1 MRLNKQLALLTV
13 FSFII
18 ACAYGQDVH
27 YNYDHGANFAAY
39 KSYEWVDIPGPGG
52 AVSDQLID
60 QAIKRAV
67 DEQLSQKGL
76 TQVEKGGYLKVG
88 YHALIREEKSLDLS
102 GFGTGIGPWGGGLGG
117 WNSGNVTGQTS
128 AIPVGTLVVDLYD
141 PIRKQLVWR
150 GDVTKV
156 LELNKNPDKNYRALQ
171 KAMRKLFKNYPPALD
186 K

>member
-1 MRLNKQLALLTV
+1 MIPNKRRV
-13 FSFII
+13 FLPAFLFVI

-27 YNYDHGANFAAY
+27 YNYDHGANFAVY

-52 AVSDQLID
+52 AVPDQLID
-60 QAIKRAV
+60 QAIKQAV
-67 DEQLSQKGL
+67 NEQLSQKGMI
-76 TQVEKGGYLKVG
+76 QVERDGYLKIG

-117 WNSGNVTGQTS
+117 WNSATVTGQTS
-128 AIPVGTLVVDLYD
+128 TIPVGTLVIDLYD

-150 GDVTKV
+150 GDVTKI
-156 LELNKNPDKNYRALQ
+156 LDLNKNPDKNYRALQ
-171 KAMRKLFKNYPPALD
+171 KAMRKLFKNYPPALN

>member
-1 MRLNKQLALLTV
+1 MTLNKRRV
-13 FSFII
+13 FLPAFLFIV

-27 YNYDHGANFAAY
+27 YNYEHSANFTAY
-39 KSYEWVDIPGPGG
+39 KSYEWVDLPGPGG

-76 TQVEKGGYLKVG
+76 IQVERDGYLKIG
-88 YHALIREEKSLDLS
+88 YHALIREENGLDLS

-117 WNSGNVTGQTS
+117 LNSGTITGQTS
-128 AIPVGTLVVDLYD
+128 TIPVGTLVIDLYD
-141 PIRKQLVWR
+141 PMRKQLVWR
-150 GDVTKV
+150 GDVSKT
-156 LELNKNPDKNYRALQ
+156 LDLNKSPDKNYEALQ
-171 KAMRKLFKNYPPALD
+171 KAMRKLFKNYPPALH

>member
-1 MRLNKQLALLTV
+1 MIPNKRRIFLPAFLFV
-13 FSFII
+13 I

-52 AVSDQLID
+52 AVPDQLID
-60 QAIKRAV
+60 QAIKQAV
-67 DEQLSQKGL
+67 NEQLSQKGM
-76 TQVEKGGYLKVG
+76 TQVERDGYLKIG
-88 YHALIREEKSLDLS
+88 YHTLIREEKSIDLS
-102 GFGTGIGPWGGGLGG
+102 GFGTGTGPWGGGLGG
-117 WNSGNVTGQTS
+117 WNSGTVTGQTS
-128 AIPVGTLVVDLYD
+128 TIPVGTLVIDLYD

-156 LELNKNPDKNYRALQ
+156 LDLNKNPDKNYRVLQ
-171 KAMRKLFKNYPPALD
+171 KSMRNLFKNYPPALN